1 MIKDSHMANAEP
13 VPVTT
18 QLAAITV
25 CRDAFHWRDDVR
37 AIFMSAGVPRA
48 LYDKYNDLGV
58 SKAKIARYIL
68 DDLQAAGEAGATT
81 QRKVIN
87 ELCRMNKPHPDAP
100 DQKAGMVALTNLRDE
115 AGKAHLWVSPE
126 RAASDTRRAANDRRA
141 QAVKDRRAVLGSL
154 RDTYVKLTRLNPSS
168 DAERQRRGYDF
179 ERLLAD
185 LFRVHDIEYRP
196 SYRVQGEQIDGAFHF
211 RGFTYL
217 VETRW
222 RADVPD
228 FGHLVKFKAKVDGKF
243 DSTRGFFI
251 SMAGFD
257 QAVVD
262 HAVRVARG
270 TKNNIILFD
279 GRDISLLFEG
289 SIGLV
294 DALTAKVDAAEQ
306 EGSMWRRL

>member
-1 MIKDSHMANAEP
+1 MANVGP
-13 VPVTT
+13 VPATAE
-18 QLAAITV
+18 LAAITV

-37 AIFMSAGVPRA
+37 AIFVSAGVPRA

-58 SKAKIARYIL
+58 SKAKIARYIF
-68 DDLQAAGEAGATT
+68 DDLRTAGEAGAAT
-81 QRKVIN
+81 QRKIIN
-87 ELCRMNKPHPDAP
+87 ELCRMTKPHPDAP
-100 DQKAGMVALTNLRDE
+100 DQTAGMIALTNLKDE

-126 RAASDTRRAANDRRA
+126 RAASDARRAANERHAQAVQDRRA
-141 QAVKDRRAVLGSL
+141 TLGSL
-154 RDTYVKLTRLNPSS
+154 RDRYVKLTRLDPCSG
-168 DAERQRRGYDF
+168 AERQRRGYDF

-185 LFRVHDIEYRP
+185 LFRVHDLEYRP
-196 SYRVQGEQIDGAFHF
+196 SYRVKGEQIDGAFHF

-217 VETRW
+217 AETRW

-228 FGHLVKFKAKVDGKF
+228 LGHLVEFKAKVDGKF
-243 DSTRGFFI
+243 DSTRGIFV

-262 HAVRVARG
+262 HVVRVARG

-306 EGSMWRRL
+306 EGNMWHRL

>member
-1 MIKDSHMANAEP
+1 MANVEP
-13 VPVTT
+13 VPTT
-18 QLAAITV
+18 AQLAAITV

-37 AIFMSAGVPRA
+37 AVFISAGVPRP

-58 SKAKIARYIL
+58 SKAKIARYIF
-68 DDLQAAGEAGATT
+68 DDLQAAGEPGVTT
-81 QRKVIN
+81 QRKIIN
-87 ELCRMNKPHPDAP
+87 ELCRMTKPHPDAP
-100 DQKAGMVALTNLRDE
+100 DQKAGMVALANLKDE
-115 AGKAHLWVSPE
+115 ANNAHLWVSPE
-126 RAASDTRRAANDRRA
+126 RATSDARRAANERRA
-141 QAVKDRRAVLGSL
+141 QAVQDRRATLGDL
-154 RDTYVKLTRLNPSS
+154 RDTFLKLTRLQPRS
-168 DAERQRRGYDF
+168 DADQQRRGYDF
-179 ERLLAD
+179 ERLMAD
-185 LFRVHDIEYRP
+185 LFRAYDLEYRP
-196 SYRVQGEQIDGAFHF
+196 SYRLKGEQIDGAFHF

-228 FGHLVKFKAKVDGKF
+228 FGDLVDFKAKVDGKI
-243 DSTRGFFI
+243 DSTRGIFV

-262 HAVRVARG
+262 HVVRVARG

-306 EGSMWRRL
+306 EGNMWHQL